1 MRRYTEGVTTRR
13 SPKPRK
19 RAAVAG
25 IPGTAKA
32 KAELFQRLRRAF
44 ETAPEARETPKRMR
58 ERYVLA
64 IDSVAD
70 YLEIIG
76 ADPVWVERFDDLS
89 GALEEDAL
97 PDLLMSAIP
106 KV

>member
-1 MRRYTEGVTTRR
+1 MPRYIKGVTTRR
-13 SPKPRK
+13 SPTPRK
-19 RAAVAG
+19 HAAVAG

-44 ETAPEARETPKRMR
+44 ETAPEARETPERMR
-58 ERYVLA
+58 DRYVLA
-64 IDSVAD
+64 IESVAD

-89 GALEEDAL
+89 GALEEGAL
-97 PDLLMSAIP
+97 PDLLRPAIP
-106 KV
+106 KA

>member
-1 MRRYTEGVTTRR
+1 MRRYIGRVTTRR
-13 SPKPRK
+13 SPRPRK

-25 IPGTAKA
+25 IPGTAIAKA
-32 KAELFQRLRRAF
+32 KLFQRLRRAF
-44 ETAPEARETPKRMR
+44 EAAPEGRETPERTR
-58 ERYVLA
+58 QRYVGA

-89 GALEEDAL
+89 GALEEG
-97 PDLLMSAIP
+97 AIP
-106 KV
+106 NLLRPSISKA

>member
-1 MRRYTEGVTTRR
+1 MRRYIGGVTTRR
-13 SPKPRK
+13 SPRPRK

-32 KAELFQRLRRAF
+32 KAELFQRLCRAF
-44 ETAPEARETPKRMR
+44 ETAPEARETPERTR

-89 GALEEDAL
+89 GALEEGAL
-97 PDLLMSAIP
+97 PDLLRRAIP
-106 KV
+106 KA

>member
-1 MRRYTEGVTTRR
+1 MRRYIGRVTTRR
-13 SPKPRK
+13 APRPRK
-19 RAAVAG
+19 RALAG

-44 ETAPEARETPKRMR
+44 ETAPEARETPERAR
-58 ERYVLA
+58 ERYVVA
-64 IDSVAD
+64 IDSVAN

-89 GALEEDAL
+89 GALEEGAL
-97 PDLLMSAIP
+97 PDLLRRAIP
-106 KV
+106 KA

>member
-1 MRRYTEGVTTRR
+1 MRRYIKGVTTRR
-13 SPKPRK
+13 SPRPRK

-32 KAELFQRLRRAF
+32 KAELFQRLHRAF
-44 ETAPEARETPKRMR
+44 ETATEARERPERTR

-89 GALEEDAL
+89 GALEEGAL
-97 PDLLMSAIP
+97 PDLLRSAIP
-106 KV
+106 KA

>member
-1 MRRYTEGVTTRR
+1 MRKYVGGLTTRR
-13 SPKPRK
+13 SPRPRK

-44 ETAPEARETPKRMR
+44 ETAPGGRETPERTR
-58 ERYVLA
+58 ERYVVA

-89 GALEEDAL
+89 GALEEGAL
-97 PDLLMSAIP
+97 PDLLRPAIP
-106 KV
+106 KA